1 MATIK
6 LTGKGF
12 ENVQHQ
18 YTLDSRESNALAL
31 AALVFRGIPPAKMIS
46 LLDILKIDDVSQE
59 EILDDQERL
68 KDFSGSIIKE
78 MDRYTAEQQS

>member
-31 AALVFRGIPPAKMIS
+31 ATLLFRGIPPAKMMS
-46 LLDILKIDDVSQE
+46 LLGILKIDDVLME
-59 EILDDQERL
+59 EILDAQDVL
-68 KDFSGSIIKE
+68 KGIANDIVVE